1 MPAKSTSPEAA
12 QRKVWK
18 AEIRSIQNAGIKIIR
33 DFNAEERRLEREV
46 DKADKARNAAFSKLN
61 KFKAG
66 RNKKEARELSQIQR
80 RIAILEGR
88 IGI

>member
-1 MPAKSTSPEAA
+1 MSAKTTSPEAA

-18 AEIRSIQNAGIKIIR
+18 AELKSMTRARKKVLTDSQKAAVQNHKEWVAAQKKYKKSLDRIT
-33 DFNAEERRLEREV
+33 REV
-46 DKADKARNAAFSKLN
+46 PKALQSID
-61 KFKAG
+61 
-66 RNKKEARELSQIQR
+66 R